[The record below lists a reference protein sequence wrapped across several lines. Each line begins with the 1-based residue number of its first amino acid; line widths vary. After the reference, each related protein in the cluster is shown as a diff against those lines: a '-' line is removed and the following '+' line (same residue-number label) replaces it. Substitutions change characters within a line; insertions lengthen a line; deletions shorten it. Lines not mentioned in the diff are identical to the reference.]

1 MTSLDKARSLHNAAG
16 RRRVN
21 SFWHQQ
27 SGASGVEAALVL
39 PVFLACMLFVVEFGR
54 VLYSKVEFEYA
65 LNVATRVG
73 MVQTSNDAAKVKKAV
88 TDHFVLL
95 DPAKLAGVTFTEM
108 TNADNSKTATIT
120 ANYKVNFLLPVT
132 KSRSVTLSR
141 SVSFL
146 KPQ

>member
-1 MTSLDKARSLHNAAG
+1 MTSLDKARSFHHAAG

-21 SFWHQQ
+21 GFWHQQ

>member
-1 MTSLDKARSLHNAAG
+1 MNG
-16 RRRVN
+16 
-21 SFWHQQ
+21 FWHQQ